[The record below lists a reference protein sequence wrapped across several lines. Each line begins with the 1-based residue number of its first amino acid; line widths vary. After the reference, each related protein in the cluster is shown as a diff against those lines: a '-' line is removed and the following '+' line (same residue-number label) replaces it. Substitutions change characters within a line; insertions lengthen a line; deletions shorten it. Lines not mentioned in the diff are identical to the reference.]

1 MRTHPKKRGF
11 TLIELL
17 VVIAI
22 IAILAGILFPVFAQ
36 AREKARATACLSNCK
51 QIGLAFMQYTIDY
64 DDHTI
69 SYDKRTIPGG
79 LDGTGYKTFWY
90 LLVQPYVKSWNV
102 FICPDA
108 HNQFSD
114 FPSNTTATDNTTDD
128 PFGCY
133 DNVNP
138 TGYCIGYG
146 YDDGFISDQG
156 YALLSEQSKDSSGN
170 TLRNG
175 ISIAQILDP
184 ASLIAF
190 MDTSDA
196 GSLSCATDNL
206 GSGLPMNNP
215 NNSATF
221 STTALRHNQRWNA
234 GFADGH
240 CKSILMISANSTL
253 PWSHPSASLVLPSNQ
268 QDALDWCADPSP
280 TSSYIPSRGPNNPA
294 LSKYPLSANE
304 NCYNAVQDV
313 YSHVTINP

>member
-1 MRTHPKKRGF
+1 MRNYKLKLGF

-22 IAILAGILFPVFAQ
+22 IAILAAILFPVFAQ
-36 AREKARATACLSNCK
+36 AREKARSTACLSNCR
-51 QIGLAFMQYTIDY
+51 QIGMAFVEYNIDY

-69 SYDKRTIPGG
+69 SYDKRLIPGG

-90 LLVQPYVKSWNV
+90 FLIQPYLKNWNV
-102 FICPDA
+102 FLCPDA
-108 HNQFSD
+108 MNAFPD
-114 FPSNTTATDNTTDD
+114 FPANTTATDNATSD

-138 TGYCIGYG
+138 TGFCIGYG

-156 YALLSEQSKDSSGN
+156 YALLSEQSKDQNGN

-175 ISIAQILDP
+175 ILISTIQNP
-184 ASLIAF
+184 SQLIAF

-206 GSGLPMNNP
+206 GSGLPLSNP
-215 NNSATF
+215 NASATF
-221 STTALRHNQRWNA
+221 STTALRHTQRWNA

-240 CKSILMISANSTL
+240 SKSILMLSANSTI
-253 PWSHPSASLVLPSNQ
+253 PWSHPSASLVIPVNEN
-268 QDALDWCADPSP
+268 DALDWCADPSP
-280 TSSYIPSRGPNNPA
+280 TSSYIPSRGPTNPA

-313 YSHVTINP
+313 YSHVKINP